1 MSVQE
6 LLLTG
11 GRAILG
17 LTVLLLVFELLLFS
31 VMNNSAK

>member
-11 GRAILG
+11 GRAVLG
-17 LTVLLLVFELLLFS
+17 ATVLLLVLEILLLS
-31 VMNNSAK
+31 VVNNSTK

>member
-11 GRAILG
+11 GRAVLG
-17 LTVLLLVFELLLFS
+17 VTVLLLVLEILLLS
-31 VMNNSAK
+31 VVNNSTK